1 MLITEVRTHKR
12 NNNSTSFWSESSL
25 PEMLAATAA
34 IQPYITD
41 GKLTLNRVNSDDGST
56 MTQTLT
62 YDSLET
68 YSAVDTIFGI
78 ALNAE
83 FVNYANANG
92 ITGIT
97 NESGSYVQT
106 GIDQPFTCT
115 TTYAFSPTATMPNGQ
130 LISEFLLAT
139 IPGIRLTNME
149 VNDTSIVATFQ
160 FENSADYTTN
170 SWLDAPYCSDLHTA
184 GVTRSYS
191 YSLV

>member
-1 MLITEVRTHKR
+1 MLITEIRTHKR
-12 NNNSTSFWSESSL
+12 SNNSTSFWSESAL
-25 PEMLAATAA
+25 PELNAATAA

-41 GKLTLNRVNSDDGST
+41 GKLTLSRINSDDGT
-56 MTQTLT
+56 TVTQTLT

-68 YSAVDTIFGI
+68 YSAIDTIFGI

-83 FVNYANANG
+83 FVNYANTHG
-92 ITGIT
+92 ISGIS

-115 TTYAFSPTATMPNGQ
+115 TTYTFSPTATMPNGQ
-130 LISEFLLAT
+130 LVSEFLLAT

-149 VNDTSIVATFQ
+149 VNSTNIVATFQ
-160 FENSADYTTN
+160 FSNSADYTTN
-170 SWLDAPYCSDLHTA
+170 SWIDALYCPDLHTA